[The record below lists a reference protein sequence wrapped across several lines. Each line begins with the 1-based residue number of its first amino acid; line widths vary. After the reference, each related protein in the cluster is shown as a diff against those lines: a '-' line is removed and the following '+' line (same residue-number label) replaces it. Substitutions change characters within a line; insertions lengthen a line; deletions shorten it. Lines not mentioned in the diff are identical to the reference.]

1 MVSET
6 QSLRKRFAL
15 FLLLCIPARI
25 LLVYLA
31 KYIPLKYL
39 PIMGIIFLI
48 IGCTFL
54 YLNFFDKRKT
64 GLETGGNAIWWN
76 DIRPVHGFLAIL
88 FGILALKK
96 IRDAWIV
103 LAIDVLFGLIAFLIF
118 HGLNNNFSKLF

>member
-1 MVSET
+1 MSEK

-15 FLLLCIPARI
+15 FLLLCIPSRLAI
-25 LLVYLA
+25 TALA

-39 PIMGIIFLI
+39 QILGVVFLI
-48 IGCTFL
+48 IGLSFL

-76 DIRPVHGFLAIL
+76 DLRPVHGFLAII
-88 FGILALKK
+88 FAILAINK

-103 LAIDVLFGLIAFLIF
+103 LLIDTIFGLVAFLAF
-118 HGLNNNFSKLF
+118 HGLNNNFNKLF